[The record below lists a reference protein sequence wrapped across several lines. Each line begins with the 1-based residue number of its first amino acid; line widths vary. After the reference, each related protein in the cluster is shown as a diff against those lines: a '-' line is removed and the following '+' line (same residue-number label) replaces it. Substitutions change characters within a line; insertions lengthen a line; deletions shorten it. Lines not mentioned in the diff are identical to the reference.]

1 MSVIQ
6 HIDILNAV
14 LSTFKTF
21 TMKIFT
27 KLSIVVCFAS
37 MISGKAIAQ
46 ETKTIEMGASY
57 ANEVYYSM
65 ENGVVMTSPRN
76 TWDIAFYTTA
86 FSAGIITNDGIGV
99 ELYQYPDGS
108 NEGWNDF
115 DTIGMSGW
123 IRLYNDVTNWE
134 NGAFNRLEKGH
145 PDYGWGVYSMTSH
158 DVIGDSL
165 FLIKTADGKYRKLN
179 IVRKRSTLNQYE
191 IRYADLDGLND
202 QTITLDAKP
211 YESKL
216 FMSFS
221 FTDGLIDR
229 EPDADSWDLL
239 FTRYL
244 ATVMNTPYP
253 VVGVLLNPATMA
265 AEARGVAPD
274 FNAWETLNYET
285 GRDEIGHDWK
295 TFDLGSMTY
304 IMEDSLY
311 FFVKGQDSSIYKIT
325 FNSFSGSASGITT
338 FDQELISALSV
349 PENHVSSTLVYP
361 NPATSQLNINTPS
374 GEEGFI
380 AIRNLTGQELSRIN
394 FTKGAKHSINIDGLV
409 KGIYIVTVVTGNKSV
424 SQKVIVLND

>member
-1 MSVIQ
+1 
-6 HIDILNAV
+6 
-14 LSTFKTF
+14 
-21 TMKIFT
+21 MKIFT
-27 KLSIVVCFAS
+27 KLCFVVCFSAI
-37 MISGKAIAQ
+37 ISVVANAQ

-57 ANEVYYSM
+57 ANEVYYSL
-65 ENGVVMTSPRN
+65 EKGVVMTSPRN

-86 FSAGIITNDGIGV
+86 FSAGIITNDGAGV
-99 ELYQYPDGS
+99 ELYQYPDAS

-123 IRLYNDVTNWE
+123 IRLYNDVSNWE

-145 PDYGWGVYSMTSH
+145 PDYGWGIYSMTSH
-158 DVIGDSL
+158 DVVGDSL

-179 IVRKRSTLNQYE
+179 IIRKRSTLNQYE
-191 IRYADLDGLND
+191 IRYADLDGSND

-216 FMSFS
+216 FMAFS

-265 AEARGVAPD
+265 AEARGVGPEFD
-274 FNAWETLNYET
+274 AWETLNYET

-295 TFDLGSMTY
+295 TFDMGSFTY

-311 FFVKGQDSSIYKIT
+311 FFVKGQDSSVYKIT
-325 FNSFSGSASGITT
+325 FNSFSGSATGITS

-349 PENHVSSTLVYP
+349 PENSISRNLVYP
-361 NPATSQLNINTPS
+361 NPASSVLNINTPAD
-374 GEEGFI
+374 EEGYFTI
-380 AIRNLTGQELSRIN
+380 CNLAGQELSRIEFSKAAN
-394 FTKGAKHSINIDGLV
+394 HSFNISGLEN
-409 KGIYIVTVVTGNKSV
+409 GLYIITVVTDTKQF
-424 SQKVIVLND
+424 SQKVIVINE